1 MGVPMGRVVYVQNVL
16 NGGVFSPSMF
26 LRDDLNTF
34 KNSCQTM
41 ENFVPLP
48 YGGARTRHGMRFI
61 AESYKNRQPIMAT
74 FELDSTRAYVLE
86 IGQSYIRFYT
96 PAGPI
101 NDLSGTITNVT
112 AGVGY
117 YEVTSAAHGLTTNDY
132 IVVSGVNLTNEP
144 INQQWKVTVINANT
158 FRLVENGAGLVPSP
172 GSSGVVTGTWTR
184 PYIIAAPYQANE
196 LETLRWVQTP
206 DSLFLIHP
214 KYPPKALTRITDTN
228 WTLADIDF
236 VDGPYFDENRLT
248 ATGAKVAITLTP
260 SAATGAITLTAS
272 LSMFSAN
279 DVGRLIRIKEGATWG
294 YVEITAFTSSTLVN
308 ATVFT
313 TLTNVNPKATWRL
326 GAWSVATGYPTSAT
340 IFQQRMVFAASAAEP
355 QTMWMST
362 SNSYIDMSPSATTGV
377 IASSDALTFTIG
389 SGRVNNIQWLR
400 GGQELFIGTLGEE
413 FTLAGSSNSAVSA
426 NNPPL
431 VKQTSS
437 EGANIVPAVRIANET
452 MFVQRSGRELRAVQV
467 GVDSSSFVTTN
478 VSLPADHYM
487 DNASVTWLATQAR
500 PVRAAHMVLTDGSWL
515 SFVYYPAEAV
525 SAWARMTTV
534 GKVKHIAVIV
544 DSSFTSEQAWYVV
557 ERQVKGITRYYIERE
572 DASVN
577 TDSATVQNIAPAKTT
592 FTNTLE
598 HLGGLTVAVI
608 GDQAVFDQQVV
619 SDGRAT
625 LVFGATVGLQ
635 ASVIEAGLPIPTP
648 TIVPT
653 EPIKEDALGSY
664 RGRRRQ
670 WATLYVSLLK
680 ALGLTIGTT
689 ELPYRTPANL
699 MDTAVP
705 EFTGEKQVTVLG
717 ARKNLTFEIKQ
728 TQPLSAHVRGYY
740 GTLNVED

>member
-1 MGVPMGRVVYVQNVL
+1 MGRVVYVQNVL

-48 YGGARTRHGMRFI
+48 YGGARTRHGLRFI
-61 AESYKNRQPIMAT
+61 AESYRNRQPILAT
-74 FELDSTRAYVLE
+74 FEIDSTRAYALE

-96 PAGPI
+96 PTGPI
-101 NDLSGTITNVT
+101 NNLSGSLTNVT
-112 AGVGY
+112 AGAGY
-117 YEVTSAAHGLTTNDY
+117 YEITSTAHGLTTNDY

-144 INQQWKVTVINANT
+144 INQQWKVTVIDPNT
-158 FRLVENGAGLVPSP
+158 FRLVENGAGQVPAP
-172 GSSGVVTGTWTR
+172 GSSGAVTGTWAR
-184 PYIIAAPYQANE
+184 PYVITAPYQANE

-248 ATGAKVAITLTP
+248 ATGAKVSITLTP
-260 SAATGAITLTAS
+260 SAATGAITLNAS
-272 LSMFSAN
+272 LSMFTTN
-279 DVGRLIRIKEGATWG
+279 DVGRQIRIKEGATWG
-294 YVEITAFTSSTLVN
+294 YVEITAYTSSTQVN

-313 TLTNVNPKATWRL
+313 TLTNVNPKAVWRL
-326 GAWSVATGYPTSAT
+326 GSWSVATGYPTSAT

-362 SNSYIDMSPSATTGV
+362 SNSYIDMSPSATTGT
-377 IASSDALTFTIG
+377 IAASDALTFTIG
-389 SGRVNNIQWLR
+389 SGRVNNIQWLV
-400 GGQELFIGTLGEE
+400 GGQQLFIGTLGEE
-413 FTLAGSSNSAVSA
+413 FTLAGSGGSAVSA

-437 EGANIVPAVRIANET
+437 EGSNLVPAVRIANQT
-452 MFVQRSGRELRAVQV
+452 MFIQRSGREVRAVQV
-467 GVDSSSFVTTN
+467 GVDSSEFVTTN

-487 DNASVTWLATQAR
+487 ETASITWLTTQAR
-500 PVRAAHMVLTDGSWL
+500 PVRAAHMVLADGSWL

-534 GKVKHIAVIV
+534 GKVKHMATLV
-544 DSSFTSEQAWYVV
+544 DSTFTSEQAWYVV
-557 ERQVKGITRYYIERE
+557 ERQVKGIARYYVERE

-577 TDSATVQNIAPAKTT
+577 TDSATVVDVSPAKTT

-598 HLGGLTVAVI
+598 HIGGLTAAVI
-608 GDQAVFDQQVV
+608 GDKAVFDPQVV

-625 LVFGATVGLQ
+625 LVFGASSGLE

-648 TIVPT
+648 TVIPT
-653 EPIKEDALGSY
+653 EPISEDPTGKY

-670 WATLYVSLLK
+670 WATLYVSLLN
-680 ALGLTIGTT
+680 ALGLTVGST
-689 ELPYRTPANL
+689 ELPYRTPADL

-705 EFTGEKQVTVLG
+705 AFTGEKQVTVLG
-717 ARKNLTFEIKQ
+717 ACKNLTFEIKQ